1 MSLRLRQ
8 RTFPLFQR
16 LGFHVVPNRFNQ
28 PIPDTRTLKP
38 SLWETPSQ
46 LVGVK
51 MNETAQLRLLS
62 ELAGRYKAEWDCF
75 PLEPIFPSPARGAA
89 QGGGQ
94 YYVNNRI
101 FESVDGEMLYAMI
114 RRHKPRRIV
123 EVGSGFST
131 LLSAQAIARNTRD
144 DPGYR
149 CELIAIEPYPSAS
162 LRSHTSL
169 TRLIETEVQEV
180 PLSLFTSLEPNDI
193 LFIDSS
199 HVLRIGSDVQ
209 YECLEILPRLA
220 RGVLVHFHDIFF
232 PSEYPPDTIL
242 KGYQF
247 YNEQYI
253 VQAFLSFN
261 DAFEVLWGGSFMHL
275 THPDLLEAAFASYT
289 TQPRWPG
296 SLWLRRTE

>member
-28 PIPDTRTLKP
+28 PIPDTRPLKP
-38 SLWETPSQ
+38 ALWETRSQ
-46 LVGVK
+46 LVGV
-51 MNETAQLRLLS
+51 NLREGEQLRLLS
-62 ELAGRYKAEWDCF
+62 ELSPRYKPEWDRF
-75 PLEPIFPSPARGAA
+75 PLEPTTPNH
-89 QGGGQ
+89 Q

-114 RRHKPRRIV
+114 RHHKPRRIV

-131 LLSAQAIARNTRD
+131 RLSAQAIARNVRD
-144 DPGYR
+144 DAGYR
-149 CELIAIEPYPSAS
+149 CELTAIEPNPTPSV
-162 LRSHTSL
+162 RSDTAV
-169 TRLIETEVQEV
+169 TRLIDTEVQDV
-180 PLSLFTSLEPNDI
+180 PLSLFTGLEENDI
-193 LFIDSS
+193 LFIDPS
-199 HVLRIGSDVQ
+199 HILRIGSDVQ

-247 YNEQYI
+247 PNEQYI

-261 DAFEVLWGGSFMHL
+261 HAFEVLWAGSFMHL
-275 THPDLLEAAFASYT
+275 THPDRLEAAFASYSRDT
-289 TQPRWPG
+289 RWPG

>member
-38 SLWETPSQ
+38 SLWETRSQ
-46 LVGVK
+46 LVGVD
-51 MNETAQLRLLS
+51 MNEAGQLRLLS
-62 ELAGRYKAEWDCF
+62 ELVGQYKAEWDRF
-75 PLEPIFPSPARGAA
+75 PLEPTFASAARGGG
-89 QGGGQ
+89 QGGG

-114 RRHKPRRIV
+114 RHHKPHRVV

-131 LLSAQAIARNTRD
+131 LLSAQAIARNARD
-144 DPGYR
+144 DVGYR
-149 CELIAIEPYPSAS
+149 CELIAIEPHPSPW
-162 LRSHTSL
+162 LRSDRSI
-169 TRLIETEVQEV
+169 RLIDTEVQDV
-180 PLSLFTSLEPNDI
+180 PLSLFTSLEENDI

-209 YECLEILPRLA
+209 YECLEILPRLSQ
-220 RGVLVHFHDIFF
+220 GVLVHFHDIFL
-232 PSEYPPDTIL
+232 PSEYPPDTIF

-247 YNEQYI
+247 PNEQYI

-275 THPDLLEAAFASYT
+275 AHPDRLEAAFASYSHEA
-289 TQPRWPG
+289 RWPG
-296 SLWLRRTE
+296 SLWIRRS

>member
-38 SLWETPSQ
+38 ALWETRSQ
-46 LVGVK
+46 LVGV
-51 MNETAQLRLLS
+51 NLREGEQLRLLS
-62 ELAGRYKAEWDCF
+62 ELSSRYKPEWDRF
-75 PLEPIFPSPARGAA
+75 PLEPTTPNH
-89 QGGGQ
+89 Q

-114 RRHKPRRIV
+114 RHHKPRRIV

-131 LLSAQAIARNTRD
+131 RLSAQAIARNVRD
-144 DPGYR
+144 DAGYR
-149 CELIAIEPYPSAS
+149 CELTAIEPHPNPS
-162 LRSHTSL
+162 LRSDGAIT
-169 TRLIETEVQEV
+169 LIDTEVQDV
-180 PLSLFTSLEPNDI
+180 PLSFFTSLEENDI

-199 HVLRIGSDVQ
+199 HILRIGSDVQ

-247 YNEQYI
+247 PNEQYI

-261 DAFEVLWGGSFMHL
+261 HAFEVLWAGSFMHL
-275 THPDLLEAAFASYT
+275 THPDRLEAAFASYSRDT
-289 TQPRWPG
+289 RWPG

>member
-16 LGFHVVPNRFNQ
+16 LGFHIVPNRFNQ

-38 SLWETPSQ
+38 SLWERPSQ

-51 MNETAQLRLLS
+51 MNATAQLRLLS
-62 ELAGRYKAEWDCF
+62 ELAGRYKSEWDSF
-75 PLEPIFPSPARGAA
+75 PLERTTPNR
-89 QGGGQ
+89 

-114 RRHKPRRIV
+114 RRDKPRRIV

-144 DPGYR
+144 DPHYR

-162 LRSHTSL
+162 LRSDTGL
-169 TRLIETEVQEV
+169 TRLIDTEVQEV

-199 HVLRIGSDVQ
+199 HVLRIGGDVQ

-232 PSEYPPDTIL
+232 PSEYPPDTIF

-247 YNEQYI
+247 YSEQYI

-261 DAFEVLWGGSFMHL
+261 DAFEILWGGSFMHL
-275 THPDLLEAAFASYT
+275 THPDLLEAAFASYSR
-289 TQPRWPG
+289 QVRWPG
-296 SLWLRRTE
+296 SLWLRRAG

>member
-38 SLWETPSQ
+38 ALWETRSQ
-46 LVGVK
+46 LVGV
-51 MNETAQLRLLS
+51 NLREGEQLRLLS
-62 ELAGRYKAEWDCF
+62 ELSSRYKPEWDRF
-75 PLEPIFPSPARGAA
+75 PLEPTTPNH
-89 QGGGQ
+89 Q

-114 RRHKPRRIV
+114 RHHKPRRIV

-131 LLSAQAIARNTRD
+131 RLSAQAIARNVRD
-144 DPGYR
+144 DAGYR
-149 CELIAIEPYPSAS
+149 CELTAIEPHPNPS
-162 LRSHTSL
+162 LRSDGAIT
-169 TRLIETEVQEV
+169 LIDTEVQDV
-180 PLSLFTSLEPNDI
+180 PLSFFTSLEENDI

-199 HVLRIGSDVQ
+199 HILRIGSDVQ

-247 YNEQYI
+247 PNEQYI

-261 DAFEVLWGGSFMHL
+261 DAFEILWGGSFMHL
-275 THPDLLEAAFASYT
+275 THPDLLEAAFASYSRDT
-289 TQPRWPG
+289 RWPG

>member
-38 SLWETPSQ
+38 ALWETRSQ
-46 LVGVK
+46 LVGVDLR
-51 MNETAQLRLLS
+51 EGEQLRLLS
-62 ELAGRYKAEWDCF
+62 ELSSRYRPEWDRF
-75 PLEPIFPSPARGAA
+75 PLEPTTPNH
-89 QGGGQ
+89 Q

-114 RRHKPRRIV
+114 RHHKPRRIV

-131 LLSAQAIARNTRD
+131 RLSAQAIARNVRD
-144 DPGYR
+144 DAGYR
-149 CELIAIEPYPSAS
+149 CELTAIEPHPNPS
-162 LRSHTSL
+162 LRSDGAIT
-169 TRLIETEVQEV
+169 LIDTEVQDV
-180 PLSLFTSLEPNDI
+180 PLSFFTSLEENDI

-199 HVLRIGSDVQ
+199 HILRIGSDVQ

-247 YNEQYI
+247 PNEQYI

-261 DAFEVLWGGSFMHL
+261 HAFEVLWAGSFMHL
-275 THPDLLEAAFASYT
+275 THPDRLEAAFASYSRDT
-289 TQPRWPG
+289 RWPG